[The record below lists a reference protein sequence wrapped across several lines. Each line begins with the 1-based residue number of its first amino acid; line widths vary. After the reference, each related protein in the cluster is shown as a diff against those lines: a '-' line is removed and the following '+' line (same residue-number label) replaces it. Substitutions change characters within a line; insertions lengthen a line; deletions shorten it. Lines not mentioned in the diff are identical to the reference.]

1 MRRMNQPLQHGKF
14 CITIKLITIKEMSDF
29 EQYEKIELY
38 LKKELTQDEM
48 KAFENDIK
56 NNPKLAEAVELH
68 RLEWDAMEVLIE
80 ADLKK
85 KMTEWHVPFEAT
97 PQPKGLAGSVFSP
110 KNDKIN
116 RALSVSSTSRNRL
129 NWLMGIAASLTFLTV
144 ATVWYFK
151 RTQPQKP
158 EISTI
163 EPTQKIDTPS
173 VFSPILEEKKEEKI
187 VEKPQ
192 KQDTKKV
199 ETPILKDDKNYFAY
213 AYEAYENEV
222 APTYEDMQVRG
233 GNNENILD
241 EAGKAYD
248 KKDFKRAIDLL
259 KNTPATDENFA
270 GLEILA
276 HAYFQ
281 SKNTKSALPVFR
293 NLLKLSGKK
302 SKEKTE
308 WYLLLCYVSDY
319 KNHKMEFKAL
329 SESILA
335 QKEHTYFEETKKLM
349 NNMK

>member
-1 MRRMNQPLQHGKF
+1 
-14 CITIKLITIKEMSDF
+14 MSDF

-85 KMTEWHVPFEAT
+85 KMTEWHTPFEVT
-97 PQPKGLAGSVFSP
+97 HSVFSG
-110 KNDKIN
+110 KNDKNDNTLI
-116 RALSVSSTSRNRL
+116 VSSTSGNRL
-129 NWLMGIAASLTFLTV
+129 NWLMGIAASLTLLTV
-144 ATVWYFK
+144 ATVWYFN
-151 RTQPQKP
+151 RPQPQKP
-158 EISTI
+158 EITKI

-173 VFSPILEEKKEEKI
+173 VFSPILEEKKEEKV

-192 KQDTKKV
+192 KQETKKV
-199 ETPILKDDKNYFAY
+199 ETPNIKDDKNYLAY
-213 AYEAYENEV
+213 AYEAYENEG

-233 GNNENILD
+233 TSNENILD
-241 EAGKAYD
+241 DAGNAYD
-248 KKDFKRAIDLL
+248 KKDYKKAIDLL
-259 KNTPATDENFA
+259 KNTPTTDENYA
-270 GLEILA
+270 ALEILA

-281 SKNTKSALPVFR
+281 SKNAKTALPIFQ

-302 SKEKTE
+302 SKEKSE
-308 WYLLLCYVSDY
+308 WYLLLCYLSDY
-319 KNHKMEFKAL
+319 KNHKTKFESL

-335 QKEHTYFEETKKLM
+335 QKEHTYFEVTKKLT
-349 NNMK
+349 NKMK

>member
-1 MRRMNQPLQHGKF
+1 
-14 CITIKLITIKEMSDF
+14 MSDF

-38 LKKELTQDEM
+38 LKKELSPDEM

-97 PQPKGLAGSVFSP
+97 PSVFFEKKEQKS
-110 KNDKIN
+110 NLVN
-116 RALSVSSTSRNRL
+116 TNSTPRNRL
-129 NWLMGIAASLTFLTV
+129 NWLMGIAASLTLLTV
-144 ATVWYFK
+144 ATVWYFN
-151 RTQPQKP
+151 RPQPQKP

-173 VFSPILEEKKEEKI
+173 VFLPKTNEKTEDKI
-187 VEKPQ
+187 AVEKPP
-192 KQDTKKV
+192 KQYNKKV
-199 ETPILKDDKNYFAY
+199 ETPNLEDDKNYLAY
-213 AYEAYENEV
+213 AYAAYENEG

-233 GNNENILD
+233 GNNENALD
-241 EAGKAYD
+241 EAGKVYD
-248 KKDFKRAIDLL
+248 KKDYKRAIDLL
-259 KNTPATDENFA
+259 KNTPATDENFSA
-270 GLEILA
+270 LEILG

-281 SKNTKSALPVFR
+281 SKNHKAALPVFQ

-302 SKEKTE
+302 SKEKSE
-308 WYLLLCYVSDY
+308 WYLLLCYLSDY
-319 KNHKMEFKAL
+319 KNHNNEYKLL

-335 QKEHTYFEETKKLM
+335 QKEHAYFEVTKKLM
-349 NNMK
+349 SKMK

>member
-1 MRRMNQPLQHGKF
+1 
-14 CITIKLITIKEMSDF
+14 MSDF

-85 KMTEWHVPFEAT
+85 KMTEWNVPFEVT
-97 PQPKGLAGSVFSP
+97 PSVFSP
-110 KNDKIN
+110 KNDEKSNLVNTNPI
-116 RALSVSSTSRNRL
+116 TRNRL
-129 NWLMGIAASLTFLTV
+129 NWLMGIAASLTLLTV
-144 ATVWYFK
+144 ATVWYFN
-151 RTQPQKP
+151 RPQPQKP
-158 EISTI
+158 EISTT
-163 EPTQKIDTPS
+163 EPIQKIDTPS
-173 VFSPILEEKKEEKI
+173 TNTPSVFPPILEDKKEEKI

-199 ETPILKDDKNYFAY
+199 ETPNIKDDKNYLAY
-213 AYEAYENEV
+213 AYEAYENEG

-233 GNNENILD
+233 ASNENILD

-248 KKDFKRAIDLL
+248 KKDYKRAIDLL
-259 KNTPATDENFA
+259 KNTPVSDENFGA
-270 GLEILA
+270 LEILA
-276 HAYFQ
+276 HAEFQ
-281 SKNTKSALPVFR
+281 SKNHKAALPVFQ

-302 SKEKTE
+302 SKEKSE
-308 WYLLLCYVSDY
+308 WYLLLCYLSDY
-319 KNHKMEFKAL
+319 KNHKTEFNKL

-335 QKEHTYFEETKKLM
+335 QKEHAYFEVTKNLLSKI
-349 NNMK
+349 K

>member
-1 MRRMNQPLQHGKF
+1 
-14 CITIKLITIKEMSDF
+14 MSDF

-85 KMTEWHVPFEAT
+85 KMTEWHVPFEVT
-97 PQPKGLAGSVFSP
+97 PSVFSE
-110 KNDKIN
+110 KNDKN
-116 RALSVSSTSRNRL
+116 DSPLSVSSTSRNRL
-129 NWLMGIAASLTFLTV
+129 NWLMGIAASLTLLTV
-144 ATVWYFK
+144 ATVWYFN
-151 RTQPQKP
+151 RPQPQKP

-173 VFSPILEEKKEEKI
+173 VFLPKTNEKTEDKI
-187 VEKPQ
+187 AVEKPQ

-199 ETPILKDDKNYFAY
+199 EIPNIKDDKNYLAY
-213 AYEAYENEV
+213 AYEAYENEG

-241 EAGKAYD
+241 DAGKAYD
-248 KKDFKRAIDLL
+248 KKDYKRAIDLL
-259 KNTPATDENFA
+259 KNTPIADENFSA
-270 GLEILA
+270 LEILA
-276 HAYFQ
+276 HAEFQ
-281 SKNTKSALPVFR
+281 SKNHKAALPVFQ

-302 SKEKTE
+302 SKEKSE
-308 WYLLLCYVSDY
+308 WYLLLCYLSDF
-319 KNHKMEFKAL
+319 KNHKNEYKLL

-335 QKEHTYFEETKKLM
+335 QKEHAYFEETKKLM
-349 NNMK
+349 SKIK